1 MTVHSCCISHSLRIT
16 RKGCIHAIP
25 PSCQFRG
32 PTFIPCQGDPT
43 TMPAL
48 LVLRH
53 RNRSCKNRVPPRP
66 TISPPIHYFPGKF
79 AHGLC
84 FFFWR
89 KGSTLRKHLKRDS
102 GAARSYLC
110 AHAVLQSYLKASCV
124 CSFFSGGLGVVEVED
139 GFAVRAGA
147 KLYPGR
153 ARRQLTSSVVSIR
166 QQTAGAKLYPGR
178 EG

>member
-48 LVLRH
+48 VVLRH
-53 RNRSCKNRVPPRP
+53 RNRSCLSSYPL
-66 TISPPIHYFPGKF
+66 FPGKIRPRS
-79 AHGLC
+79 L
-84 FFFWR
+84 FFFLK
-89 KGSTLRKHLKRDS
+89 KGKNTEKTLRTGQRR
-102 GAARSYLC
+102 RSYLC

-147 KLYPGR
+147 KLNPGR
-153 ARRQLTSSVVSIR
+153 ARRQLTSSVVSIH
-166 QQTAGAKLYPGR
+166 QQTAVQARKR
-178 EG
+178 RVA